1 MRRDI
6 VETDE
11 IPLLLVRLIYCESG
25 IGTFVVNHSVGS
37 DVQVRLIYCESGIET
52 YSEPKFPLTK

>member
-1 MRRDI
+1 MRRDV

-25 IGTFVVNHSVGS
+25 IETQVIAVIFECIRFV
-37 DVQVRLIYCESGIET
+37 
-52 YSEPKFPLTK
+52 